1 MIINDLQRLRWQILD
16 EALRDP
22 VMEYF
27 MGERTKTNET
37 GNTRSLIHFVK
48 TRLKAVNRNYSCSKR
63 MLQNDVNLF
72 QEKGAR
78 LEPRFRR
85 GHKRILRYINLDWKN
100 PLLRPAR
107 TMMVEDAEAAP
118 QPFFAGPLSQGNPTD
133 VTIRI
138 NGETEAV
145 FQLLSNPEIKQRQTD
160 AKKNTTT
167 LTASILLSEA
177 VKAMLFG
184 LGNKVEILAPESLR
198 DDFRQ
203 RLATAQKFY
212 GQTSQSKQHKKEE
225 QLSLFDDLF

>member
-37 GNTRSLIHFVK
+37 GNTRSLIHYVK

-72 QEKGAR
+72 QEKGGR

-85 GHKRILRYINLDWKN
+85 GHKRILRYINLEWKN

-107 TMMVEDAEAAP
+107 TMMAGDEETAP
-118 QPFFAGPLSQGNPTD
+118 QTFFTGPFSQGEPTD
-133 VTIRI
+133 VTLRI
-138 NGETEAV
+138 VGETDTV
-145 FQLLSNPEIKQRQTD
+145 MQLLGNPDIKQRQTD
-160 AKKNTTT
+160 AKNNTTT
-167 LTASILLSEA
+167 LTANITLSEA
-177 VKAMLFG
+177 TKAMLFG
-184 LGNKVEILAPESLR
+184 LGITVEVLAPDSLR
-198 DDFRQ
+198 NDFRQ
-203 RLATAQKFY
+203 RLTTAQKFY
-212 GQTSQSKQHKKEE
+212 GQTAPPKHKKEE